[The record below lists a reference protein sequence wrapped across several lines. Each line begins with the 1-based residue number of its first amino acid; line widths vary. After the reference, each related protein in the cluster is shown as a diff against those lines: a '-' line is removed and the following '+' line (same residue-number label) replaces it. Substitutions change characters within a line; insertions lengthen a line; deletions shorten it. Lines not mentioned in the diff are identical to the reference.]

1 MSGHAEVEFRLP
13 PLTPGRPLTPNEL
26 YAALL
31 EVAGYVPVPPSML
44 TGAA

>member
-13 PLTPGRPLTPNEL
+13 LIPGPPLTPNEQ
-26 YAALL
+26 YAGLL

>member
-13 PLTPGRPLTPNEL
+13 LTPGRPLTPNER

-44 TGAA
+44 TGGA